1 MKQDDSNAKKQE
13 EEVIEDTGEL
23 DETLDEVVELKLKVE
38 EGEQKFRRALADY
51 QNLEKRVQAQRREL
65 ILSANRDLLL
75 RILPI
80 LDTLQLA
87 YQHVQ
92 DKGLELSIK
101 QFTDMLVN
109 EGIVKIETKGK
120 TFDPSIMEGI
130 STAGGEENK
139 VIEEVRAGYML
150 NDSLLRSAQVI
161 VGSAEEQ
168 NGEKEKN

>member
-1 MKQDDSNAKKQE
+1 MKQNDSDTKKKE
-13 EEVIEDTGEL
+13 EEAIEDTEEL
-23 DETLDEVVELKLKVE
+23 DETLDEVVELKKKVE

-75 RILPI
+75 RLLPI

-87 YQHVQ
+87 FVHLK

-101 QFTDMLVN
+101 QFSDILKN
-109 EGIVKIETKGK
+109 EGIVRIETKGK
-120 TFDPSIMEGI
+120 PFDPSTMEGI
-130 STAGGEENK
+130 STQPGEENK

-161 VGSAEEQ
+161 VGKSE
-168 NGEKEKN
+168 